1 MILKSF
7 PDACKTTKRK
17 PLCIKVSKTDPLNYR
32 PISLLPL
39 LSKALEIIVLDQMND
54 FLSNKKIL
62 YNYKSGFTKNHS
74 TDTCLSFLNSKI
86 LKGFGDGLLTVMIL
100 VNLQKAFDTIN
111 HEILLRN

>member
-7 PDACKTTKRK
+7 PDACKTTKGK
-17 PLCIKVSKTDPLNYR
+17 PLYIKVSKTDSLNYR

-39 LSKALEIIVLDQMND
+39 LSKALEIIVLDQTND
-54 FLSNKKIL
+54 YLSNKKIL
-62 YNYKSGFTKNHS
+62 YNYKSGFTRTTQQIHV
-74 TDTCLSFLNSKI
+74 LFFLNSKI
-86 LKGFGDGLLTVMIL
+86 LKGFGDGLLTVIIL